1 MYCNS
6 NTYRT
11 RVRELSLKVSVI
23 FQLVI
28 EVAHDHIDKGEGGL
42 KGTCSDVKKKLL
54 FHFFQTRV
62 FQGLVANTWNWSCK
76 RKHKRETIV
85 WSICKPVS
93 PGMNSNTWS
102 FGVKM
107 QSSTLERRQYYT
119 VVTLMVSL
127 NHLSPQFQASNWDQ
141 SGEDF
146 SLPQT
151 SQQLLA
157 GLCRR

>member
-54 FHFFQTRV
+54 FHFFQTRC
-62 FQGLVANTWNWSCK
+62 FMAWSQIHGTEVAKENIKEKLLSDQFVN
-76 RKHKRETIV
+76 
-85 WSICKPVS
+85 
-93 PGMNSNTWS
+93 
-102 FGVKM
+102 
-107 QSSTLERRQYYT
+107 QSALE
-119 VVTLMVSL
+119 
-127 NHLSPQFQASNWDQ
+127 
-141 SGEDF
+141 
-146 SLPQT
+146 
-151 SQQLLA
+151 
-157 GLCRR
+157 